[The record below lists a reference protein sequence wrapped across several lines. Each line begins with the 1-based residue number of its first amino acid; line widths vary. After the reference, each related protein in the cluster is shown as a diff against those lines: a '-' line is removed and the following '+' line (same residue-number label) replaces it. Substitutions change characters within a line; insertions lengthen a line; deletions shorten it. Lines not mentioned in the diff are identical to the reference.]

1 MTFLSLLRHPLT
13 IGHFWLAYRA
23 HEEEVRMARRSIE
36 TDPRAFLTSI
46 ERWDGQSPA
55 FEDVVLNGIT
65 LSILYGGASI
75 LLVAI
80 ANACRVQFHE
90 VRDWANGA
98 TLPSSGQQAYVV
110 SAIHGAFGEHYRVFV
125 RRYGE
130 QSLPVSH
137 VRRVSRPI
145 AAVSN
150 E

>member
-1 MTFLSLLRHPLT
+1 
-13 IGHFWLAYRA
+13 
-23 HEEEVRMARRSIE
+23 MARRNIE
-36 TDPRAFLTSI
+36 TDPKAFLAAI

-75 LLVAI
+75 LLMAI
-80 ANACRVQFHE
+80 ANACRVQYHE
-90 VRDWANGA
+90 VREWANGTA
-98 TLPSSGQQAYVV
+98 LPPPRQQTYVV
-110 SAIHGAFGEHYRVFV
+110 SAIHGTLDEHCKAFV

-130 QSLPVSH
+130 QTLPVSH
-137 VRRVSRPI
+137 VRRASREI